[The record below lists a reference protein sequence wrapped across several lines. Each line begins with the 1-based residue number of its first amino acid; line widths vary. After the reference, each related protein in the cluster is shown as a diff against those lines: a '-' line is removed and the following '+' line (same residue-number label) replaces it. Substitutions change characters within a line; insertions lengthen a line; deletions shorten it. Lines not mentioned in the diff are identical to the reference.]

1 MDNVNKLKL
10 PSNLIKIIKGSMTS
24 MLITLI
30 FLLIFSIVLTFTTVK
45 ENTIKPVIIVIS
57 TISVLIGTSLNTM
70 KLKKNGIING
80 GAIGLIYILT
90 IYILSS
96 LTGSGFKLN
105 VYSFIM
111 IIFSIIAGMIGGI
124 IGINL
129 K

>member
-80 GAIGLIYILT
+80 GVIGLIYILT

-105 VYSFIM
+105 VYSLIM
-111 IIFSIIAGMIGGI
+111 IIFSILAGMIGGI